1 MFQYR
6 SKSFENKKTQT
17 SINYSFPPSDFTLP
31 DSNLRINEHLTKRP
45 KIKSFQLLPFPLF
58 TINELTTALTTPSP
72 SLRPIFH
79 TNSLEQLRAN
89 LLAIKSLHRLWGQS
103 WEGGREEKEDSG

>member
-17 SINYSFPPSDFTLP
+17 SINYSFPPFDFTLP

-58 TINELTTALTTPSP
+58 TINELTTALTTPLP
-72 SLRPIFH
+72 LPKTYIPH
-79 TNSLEQLRAN
+79 QLSR
-89 LLAIKSLHRLWGQS
+89 AIKGEPLSN
-103 WEGGREEKEDSG
+103 

>member
-31 DSNLRINEHLTKRP
+31 DSNLRINEHLTKWP

-58 TINELTTALTTPSP
+58 TINELTTALTT
-72 SLRPIFH
+72 SLPLPKTYIPH
-79 TNSLEQLRAN
+79 QLSR
-89 LLAIKSLHRLWGQS
+89 AIKGEPLSN
-103 WEGGREEKEDSG
+103 

>member
-31 DSNLRINEHLTKRP
+31 DSNLRINEQFNETAENKVVS
-45 KIKSFQLLPFPLF
+45 ITPLSPIHNQR
-58 TINELTTALTTPSP
+58 INNCINNPP
-72 SLRPIFH
+72 PPP
-79 TNSLEQLRAN
+79 
-89 LLAIKSLHRLWGQS
+89 
-103 WEGGREEKEDSG
+103 

>member
-58 TINELTTALTTPSP
+58 TINELTTALTTPL
-72 SLRPIFH
+72 SLPKTYIPH
-79 TNSLEQLRAN
+79 QLSR
-89 LLAIKSLHRLWGQS
+89 AIKGEPLSN
-103 WEGGREEKEDSG
+103 